1 MPKTTSVIDDMRDIS
16 PGSGL
21 LSVIR
26 TKDEGWIV
34 LEHVREGKFMLTV
47 CFLDTN
53 RPQRVITKDYEPS
66 IRKTDLF
73 RYLSITDCEL
83 CSFPLDDK
91 KIDLLHAK
99 IQTSAALVS
108 EFPNNSLIWVQE
120 QLCPLFVNPNILYD
134 EVFYVRSE
142 RGNTNNSLLEAAKS
156 GDLMKAQQALLLG
169 ADINTRSPS
178 LRLGWLTSPSET
190 YRSSGMTPLMCAA
203 KEGHGE
209 MVKYLCLKQ
218 ADITLQCNHQTALD
232 LAMKGKHDDI
242 TLFLKDKK
250 APSAHPDEVVAIV
263 FGPSIDTHLSYQL
276 APLAAMMNTLDQ
288 KIVQFS
294 RSNQGS
300 AEVSVKLLKSK
311 IVTATKDFIGG
322 HLTATLFQENCKAA
336 IRDAGIVLNEHRGWG
351 EKGGL
356 LSRLTAFIS
365 HLAAH
370 LFGKKTDS
378 AIKLD
383 HMNQIVGEIGSKKV

>member
-1 MPKTTSVIDDMRDIS
+1 M
-16 PGSGL
+16 
-21 LSVIR
+21 
-26 TKDEGWIV
+26 
-34 LEHVREGKFMLTV
+34 
-47 CFLDTN
+47 N
-53 RPQRVITKDYEPS
+53 
-66 IRKTDLF
+66 
-73 RYLSITDCEL
+73 
-83 CSFPLDDK
+83 
-91 KIDLLHAK
+91 
-99 IQTSAALVS
+99 
-108 EFPNNSLIWVQE
+108 
-120 QLCPLFVNPNILYD
+120 
-134 EVFYVRSE
+134 
-142 RGNTNNSLLEAAKS
+142 
-156 GDLMKAQQALLLG
+156 
-169 ADINTRSPS
+169 
-178 LRLGWLTSPSET
+178 
-190 YRSSGMTPLMCAA
+190 
-203 KEGHGE
+203 
-209 MVKYLCLKQ
+209 
-218 ADITLQCNHQTALD
+218 
-232 LAMKGKHDDI
+232 GKHNDI

-294 RSNQGS
+294 KNNQRS
-300 AEVSVKLLKSK
+300 AEVSVKLLKGK

-336 IRDAGIVLNEHRGWG
+336 IKDAGIVLNEHRGWG

-383 HMNQIVGEIGSKKV
+383 HMNQILGEIGSKKV